1 MEGIIFR
8 KIYFVS
14 RLSAIT
20 LNNTGVPY
28 VEQELLK
35 NYGATELT
43 LFVFMRSALFKNIIA
58 INCRFSGYKSVD

>member
-1 MEGIIFR
+1 MKCSKKSLKTPEGNR
-8 KIYFVS
+8 
-14 RLSAIT
+14 RIT

-35 NYGATELT
+35 NYGATDIT